1 MKSKLVS
8 VAEAASLVQ
17 PASTVVVGG
26 ALLRRQPIALVR
38 ELVRREVRDLDLVTW
53 ASSLATDLLVGAGCA
68 RSWEGIY
75 VGLWWYGL
83 APSFRRAVESGALQ
97 VTDHSESY
105 MTARFRAAA
114 MGLPFLPVQP
124 IPGTGMTARDDVR
137 RVTCPYTGAELHT
150 VAAVEADCTILHGY
164 VGDEYGNV
172 AWPAHRD
179 SDDVDLI
186 MAAGART
193 LVVSVERIVPH
204 DTITQHPNLTY
215 IPHVKVDA
223 ICEAPLGAW
232 PGSCDTEYDE
242 DGEELERWATAGRD
256 PEVFRRYVD
265 QVLLSAPDHDAFLER
280 LGPDRATTLGVAR

>member
-1 MKSKLVS
+1 VKSKLVS
-8 VAEAASLVQ
+8 VSDAAALVQ
-17 PASTVVVGG
+17 PGSTLVVGG
-26 ALLRRQPIALVR
+26 ALLRRQPMALVH
-38 ELVRREVRDLDLVTW
+38 ELVRCSVRDLDLVTW
-53 ASSLATDLLVGAGCA
+53 ASSLATDMLVGAGCV

-83 APSFRRAVESGALQ
+83 APNFRRAVEQGAIT

-105 MTARFRAAA
+105 MTSRFRAAA

-124 IPGTGMTARDDVR
+124 IRGTGTTERDDVR
-137 RVTCPYTGAELHT
+137 SVTCPYTGTELHT

-172 AWPAHRD
+172 AWPVHRD

-193 LVVSVERIVPH
+193 LVVSVEKIVPH
-204 DTITQHPNLTY
+204 EVITKHPNLTY

-223 ICEAPLGAW
+223 VCEAPFGAF
-232 PGSCDTEYDE
+232 PGSCDTVYDE
-242 DGEELERWATAGRD
+242 DDRELETWAAAGRD
-256 PEVFRRYVD
+256 PDSFRAYLQD
-265 QVLLSAPDHDAFLER
+265 TVLASPDHGAFVER
-280 LGPDRATTLGVAR
+280 LGRVRTERLEVVQ